1 LRDALTI
8 VLRLLRASGRSEHY
22 VATNGAFQLMLG
34 GSSSQ
39 MVRISLKMHDPYIP
53 EISANKY
60 ALNIRFTRPDSD
72 HRPPR
77 CHSTCCS
84 DSDVD
89 QFDMSSR
96 QIRQR
101 NSQNSQQRSRIA
113 STAARLMAEDGITDL
128 ALAKRK
134 AARSL
139 GLPESVAMP
148 DDSEVEAELR
158 TYQRLFQ
165 HEEQE
170 ARNLHLLRTA
180 ARLMA
185 TMERFNP
192 YLSGAVLEGMAG
204 RFTEI
209 DIQLFTDSAKDV
221 EIFLL
226 NERIAFRH
234 SVPRSDR
241 AEAGADGGC
250 R

>member
-1 LRDALTI
+1 
-8 VLRLLRASGRSEHY
+8 
-22 VATNGAFQLMLG
+22 
-34 GSSSQ
+34 
-39 MVRISLKMHDPYIP
+39 
-53 EISANKY
+53 
-60 ALNIRFTRPDSD
+60 
-72 HRPPR
+72 
-77 CHSTCCS
+77 
-84 DSDVD
+84 
-89 QFDMSSR
+89 MSSR

-134 AARSL
+134 AARNL

-241 AEAGADGGC
+241 AEAVLTVVVDDVIANLVIYPRDDERVSFKTRDG
-250 R
+250 RVRERARLPEVKLLLAAS

>member
-1 LRDALTI
+1 
-8 VLRLLRASGRSEHY
+8 
-22 VATNGAFQLMLG
+22 
-34 GSSSQ
+34 
-39 MVRISLKMHDPYIP
+39 
-53 EISANKY
+53 
-60 ALNIRFTRPDSD
+60 
-72 HRPPR
+72 
-77 CHSTCCS
+77 
-84 DSDVD
+84 
-89 QFDMSSR
+89 MSSR
-96 QIRQR
+96 QLRQR
-101 NSQNSQQRSRIA
+101 NLQQRTLIA
-113 STAARLMAEDGITDL
+113 SAAARLMAEDGITDL

-134 AARSL
+134 AARNL
-139 GLPESVAMP
+139 GLPDSVAMP

-170 ARNLHLLRTA
+170 ARNLHLLRA
-180 ARLMA
+180 AVRLMA

-226 NERIAFRH
+226 NESIAFRH

-241 AEAGADGGC
+241 AEAVLTLVADDDVIANLVIYPRDDERISFKTRDG
-250 R
+250 RVRERARLHEVNLLLAAS